1 MLTTLEF
8 RWRSFIPVVVNT
20 GQPRIL
26 DTLDSWINIKMY
38 WLRVRKSVIV
48 IINFHK
54 SNLHIIQHFCLGI
67 VCSRQRACHFD
78 ERTISV
84 CLCCQRNLRIS
95 HLLFIVFILIVSVQ
109 PAFSILL
116 GSVSFILWFV
126 HSFFFFCPSLPHTRF
141 PVSDVSRRHSIYLR
155 QVNFSQVPIDV
166 LLIKSILIFKKCLN
180 IFVR

>member
-26 DTLDSWINIKMY
+26 YTLDSWINIKMY

-54 SNLHIIQHFCLGI
+54 SNLHIIQHFSLGI

-84 CLCCQRNLRIS
+84 CLCCQRNLRTS

-109 PAFSILL
+109 PAFTQYTAGFCL
-116 GSVSFILWFV
+116 V
-126 HSFFFFCPSLPHTRF
+126 HSVDCSFNFIIFPPSLPHTRF
-141 PVSDVSRRHSIYLR
+141 PVSDVNRRHSIYLR
-155 QVNFSQVPIDV
+155 QVNFSQVPLDV
-166 LLIKSILIFKKCLN
+166 LLLSLIKSILI
-180 IFVR
+180 